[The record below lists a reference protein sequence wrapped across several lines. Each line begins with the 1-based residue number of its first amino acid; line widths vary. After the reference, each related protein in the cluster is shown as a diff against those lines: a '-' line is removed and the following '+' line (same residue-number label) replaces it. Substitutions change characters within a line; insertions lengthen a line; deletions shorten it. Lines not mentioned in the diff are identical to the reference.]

1 MFFRI
6 DDLAMA
12 LWGNLGRHLA
22 IIDSKRAKISYF
34 SELDTR
40 ASNSNANEDINKW
53 SNCNNGNAELMLES
67 HIICFPQG
75 Y

>member
-1 MFFRI
+1 MLALI
-6 DDLAMA
+6 DDQAMA
-12 LWGNLGRHLA
+12 FWGNLGRHLA

-40 ASNSNANEDINKW
+40 ASNSNANEDIDKW